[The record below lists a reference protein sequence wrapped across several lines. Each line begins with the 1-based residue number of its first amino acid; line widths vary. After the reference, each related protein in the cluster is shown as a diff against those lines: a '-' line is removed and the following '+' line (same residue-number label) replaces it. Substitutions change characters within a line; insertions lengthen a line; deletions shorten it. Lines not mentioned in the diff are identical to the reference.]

1 MRTYLEGLAVFGVSG
16 LAIVFFAVCWA
27 VTDLDALT
35 ILALDYILMSTVGLA
50 VMLKINDFVHD
61 IKRKEKESKNARFKQ
76 QFLHFPT
83 YHLEELLVVIIAVAK
98 LLI

>member
-1 MRTYLEGLAVFGVSG
+1 MRTYLEGLAVFGVAG

-50 VMLKINDFVHD
+50 AMLKIDDFVHD
-61 IKRKEKESKNARFKQ
+61 IKRKEKENRKARFKQ
-76 QFLHFPT
+76 SN
-83 YHLEELLVVIIAVAK
+83 INRIRN
-98 LLI
+98 

>member
-35 ILALDYILMSTVGLA
+35 ILALDYILLNTAGLA
-50 VMLKINDFVHD
+50 VMLRINDFVHD
-61 IKRKEKESKNARFKQ
+61 IKRREKEIKNGRFKQ
-76 QFLHFPT
+76 SSFNR
-83 YHLEELLVVIIAVAK
+83 VRD
-98 LLI
+98 

>member
-35 ILALDYILMSTVGLA
+35 ILALDYILMS
-50 VMLKINDFVHD
+50 
-61 IKRKEKESKNARFKQ
+61 RKDNLRSLRGN
-76 QFLHFPT
+76 
-83 YHLEELLVVIIAVAK
+83 
-98 LLI
+98 

>member
-61 IKRKEKESKNARFKQ
+61 IKREEKESRNGRFKQ
-76 QFLHFPT
+76 SNT
-83 YHLEELLVVIIAVAK
+83 NRIRN
-98 LLI
+98 

>member
-1 MRTYLEGLAVFGVSG
+1 MRAYLEGLAVFGVSG

-50 VMLKINDFVHD
+50 VMLKINDFVHG
-61 IKRKEKESKNARFKQ
+61 IKRKEKENRDARFKQ
-76 QFLHFPT
+76 SN
-83 YHLEELLVVIIAVAK
+83 INRIRN
-98 LLI
+98 

>member
-1 MRTYLEGLAVFGVSG
+1 MFGVSG

-61 IKRKEKESKNARFKQ
+61 IKRKEKENKNAGFKQ
-76 QFLHFPT
+76 NNT
-83 YHLEELLVVIIAVAK
+83 DRIRN
-98 LLI
+98 

>member
-35 ILALDYILMSTVGLA
+35 ILALDYILMSTAGLA

-61 IKRKEKESKNARFKQ
+61 IKKRKEKENRNARFKQ
-76 QFLHFPT
+76 SN
-83 YHLEELLVVIIAVAK
+83 INRIRN
-98 LLI
+98 

>member
-16 LAIVFFAVCWA
+16 LAIVFFAACWA

-35 ILALDYILMSTVGLA
+35 ILALDYILLNTVGLA

-61 IKRKEKESKNARFKQ
+61 IKRKEKENRNARFKQ
-76 QFLHFPT
+76 GN
-83 YHLEELLVVIIAVAK
+83 INRIRN
-98 LLI
+98 

>member
-1 MRTYLEGLAVFGVSG
+1 MRTYLEGIAVFGVSG

-35 ILALDYILMSTVGLA
+35 ILALDYILMSTAGLA

-76 QFLHFPT
+76 SNT
-83 YHLEELLVVIIAVAK
+83 DRICN
-98 LLI
+98 

>member
-16 LAIVFFAVCWA
+16 LAIVFCAVCWA

-50 VMLKINDFVHD
+50 VMLKIDDFVHD
-61 IKRKEKESKNARFKQ
+61 IKRKEKENRKARFKQ
-76 QFLHFPT
+76 SN
-83 YHLEELLVVIIAVAK
+83 INRIRN
-98 LLI
+98 

>member
-1 MRTYLEGLAVFGVSG
+1 MRAYLEGLAVFGVSG

-35 ILALDYILMSTVGLA
+35 ILALDYILMSTAGLA

-61 IKRKEKESKNARFKQ
+61 IKRKEEENRKARYKKSN
-76 QFLHFPT
+76 
-83 YHLEELLVVIIAVAK
+83 INRIRN
-98 LLI
+98 

>member
-27 VTDLDALT
+27 ATDLDALT
-35 ILALDYILMSTVGLA
+35 ILALDYILLNTVGLA

-61 IKRKEKESKNARFKQ
+61 IKRKEKENRNARFKQ
-76 QFLHFPT
+76 GN
-83 YHLEELLVVIIAVAK
+83 INRIRN
-98 LLI
+98 

>member
-1 MRTYLEGLAVFGVSG
+1 MRAYLEGLAVFGVSG
-16 LAIVFFAVCWA
+16 LAIVFFVVCWA

-35 ILALDYILMSTVGLA
+35 ILALDYILMNTAGLA

-76 QFLHFPT
+76 SN
-83 YHLEELLVVIIAVAK
+83 IDRIRN
-98 LLI
+98 

>member
-35 ILALDYILMSTVGLA
+35 ILALDYILMSNSIRSFSNGDGG
-50 VMLKINDFVHD
+50 NQ
-61 IKRKEKESKNARFKQ
+61 R
-76 QFLHFPT
+76 
-83 YHLEELLVVIIAVAK
+83 
-98 LLI
+98 

>member
-16 LAIVFFAVCWA
+16 LAIVFFAICWA

-35 ILALDYILMSTVGLA
+35 ILALDYILMSAAGLA

-61 IKRKEKESKNARFKQ
+61 IKRKEKENKNARFKQ
-76 QFLHFPT
+76 SN
-83 YHLEELLVVIIAVAK
+83 IDRIRN
-98 LLI
+98 

>member
-16 LAIVFFAVCWA
+16 LAIVFFTVCWA

-35 ILALDYILMSTVGLA
+35 ILALDYILISTVGLA

-61 IKRKEKESKNARFKQ
+61 IKRKGKENRNARFKQ
-76 QFLHFPT
+76 SNT
-83 YHLEELLVVIIAVAK
+83 DRIRN
-98 LLI
+98 

>member
-61 IKRKEKESKNARFKQ
+61 IKRKEKEKKNAGFKQ
-76 QFLHFPT
+76 NNT
-83 YHLEELLVVIIAVAK
+83 DRNSN
-98 LLI
+98 

>member
-35 ILALDYILMSTVGLA
+35 ILNKYSRTGSDA
-50 VMLKINDFVHD
+50 
-61 IKRKEKESKNARFKQ
+61 
-76 QFLHFPT
+76 
-83 YHLEELLVVIIAVAK
+83 
-98 LLI
+98 

>member
-1 MRTYLEGLAVFGVSG
+1 MRTYLEGLAMFGVSG
-16 LAIVFFAVCWA
+16 LAIVFFSICWA

-61 IKRKEKESKNARFKQ
+61 IKRKEKEIRNGRFKQ
-76 QFLHFPT
+76 SN
-83 YHLEELLVVIIAVAK
+83 IDRIRN
-98 LLI
+98 

>member
-16 LAIVFFAVCWA
+16 LAIVFCAACWA

-61 IKRKEKESKNARFKQ
+61 IKRKEKENRNARFKQ
-76 QFLHFPT
+76 SN
-83 YHLEELLVVIIAVAK
+83 IDRIRN
-98 LLI
+98 